1 MIKHGISHA
10 AVALTSVVAGEIIA
24 TKILDNWPAI
34 EYKLAARLQ
43 PYLAEHNWHFDT
55 HYLGALIT
63 IALFGFLWGA
73 AFKHLSD

>member
-10 AVALTSVVAGEIIA
+10 AVALTSIVAGEVICN
-24 TKILDNWPAI
+24 KILEHWPAI

-55 HYLGALIT
+55 HYLGFLIT
-63 IALFGFLWGA
+63 ITLFGFLWGA
-73 AFKHLSD
+73 TFKNFAN